1 MGGKKRNSESVD
13 DLIEEAED
21 LILTSDSDSDDVEP
35 IEEEEEKPLKE
46 SKKKTQEESAP
57 VSVKPMER
65 RKKRKQMD
73 KERHKTEE
81 EKVKVPKLQQK
92 DKTYT
97 TDAGSGAKPVFHI
110 SVFNDLATVDVSIR
124 EAAVETLVKE
134 LGDVQK
140 EYKLTEKKKE
150 DYGDG
155 DDRDS
160 QLEAE
165 KKDGLDNCASSL
177 RYAIRRLTRGVS
189 SSREFARP
197 GFALGLSVVLSKIPD
212 IKFDA
217 LMKLITDIL
226 EVNSSMKGQEATDC
240 LLGRLF
246 AYAAIARSGR
256 ITEEW
261 NSNNDT
267 PYVKEFTSLV
277 VALAS
282 KKRYL
287 REPAVSVILDLV
299 EKFPVEALSTHV
311 LEAPGM
317 MEWFKDAKEV
327 GNPEALLLALKLREK
342 ISSDSDMFGGLLP
355 YPFGPNKMFTTDHLN
370 SLVSCFKESTFCQ
383 PRVHSLWPVLINV
396 LLPDTISQENGVVSG
411 SSSSKKHKKSRKS
424 SSSEEE
430 VAKNLQC
437 FCEIVVEGSL
447 LLSSHDR
454 KHLAFN
460 ILLLLLPRLS
470 ASCVQIVLSHKL
482 VHCLMDILSTKD
494 SWLYKAA
501 QHFLKEM
508 VDWVKNDD
516 DRRIAVIVALQ
527 KYSNGRFDCITRT
540 KTVRELVG
548 EFSSESGC
556 MVFVQNLVSMFVDEG
571 AASEEPSDQS
581 QTTDDNSDMVSVE
594 DRDAALM
601 RDQDS
606 LKSWV
611 VDSLPRVLKDLTLDT
626 EAKFRVQK
634 EILKFLAIQ
643 GLFSASLGCEVT
655 SFELQEKFKWP
666 KEATSTALRQM
677 CVEQLQFLLANTQ
690 EREASSSQK
699 GVDSPSPPNVSE
711 SNDLGLYFMRLLGT
725 LCNIPSISIYR
736 PLSDEDGEAFKKLQ
750 EMETRLS
757 HEEKNSGPGKY
768 AAKLHALR
776 YLLIQLLL
784 QVLLRPG
791 EFFEAA
797 FQLVICCKKSY
808 PSPDDPE
815 SGEEDDEMD
824 DSDALVDERKTPEL
838 FDVLVDALLSLL
850 PQSSPPLRL
859 AVEQVF
865 KHCCNDITEAG
876 LLRMLQVIKKDLKPA
891 RHKAID
897 TDYEDDDDEEDILN
911 IEESEEDDEDEVGET
926 GDSDDSEVVARIRA
940 AAGKEVADD
949 SDDSDGGMD
958 DDEMFKMDSYLV
970 KIFKEKKNQLGGDKT
985 AQSQLV
991 SFKLRVLSL
1000 LEIYLHENP
1009 GNPRVVTVYS
1019 YLAEAFVSPHST
1031 TDGNDQLDQRI
1042 WGILQKKILK
1052 SKEYPKGEDI
1062 PVYALE
1068 YLLSKSLKLAA
1079 KLFKKKKSSAD
1090 LSNKKQQA
1098 SVARHKMVT
1107 SLAQQA
1113 TFWLL
1118 KIIHAGGYPKSEL
1131 EKVVK
1136 LFQHVFLDY
1145 LDTKKS
1151 GLKPDFIKEVFQ
1163 RQPWLGHT
1171 LFPFI
1176 LEKCGSAKSEFR
1188 ITQALEVFAVILKS
1202 LVTKKNGE
1210 YESPLKEDLIAQMP
1224 SLADLVW
1231 KLITNMPK
1239 KQAWRVQIRRSCAKI
1254 FKVIS
1259 MHNVIKEFLKA
1270 LSKEAIDASE
1280 SHLNLV
1286 NNFLKVQTKE
1296 EASEACEHQLNTIKY
1311 LLKENE
1317 LAQSKEGSDAR
1328 ASQPN
1333 LMKEF
1338 LKVLTKKASNGQS
1351 RPADLF
1357 LSLKELQK
1365 EVKEVKKKAPKDLK
1379 PKVKKAKKVKE
1390 HKKKAGSTISADE

>member
-1 MGGKKRNSESVD
+1 
-13 DLIEEAED
+13 
-21 LILTSDSDSDDVEP
+21 
-35 IEEEEEKPLKE
+35 
-46 SKKKTQEESAP
+46 
-57 VSVKPMER
+57 MER
-65 RKKRKQMD
+65 RKKRKQID

-81 EKVKVPKLQQK
+81 KKVKVPKVH
-92 DKTYT
+92 DTIT
-97 TDAGSGAKPVFHI
+97 ESAAASGSKPVFHI
-110 SVFNDLATVDVSIR
+110 SVFNDLASVDLSSR

-134 LGDVQK
+134 LRDVQE
-140 EYKLTEKKKE
+140 EYKLVEKKGAE
-150 DYGDG
+150 GENGEGGDNG
-155 DDRDS
+155 S

-177 RYAIRRLTRGVS
+177 RYAIRRLIRGVS
-189 SSREFARP
+189 SSRECARQ
-197 GFALGLSVVLSKIPD
+197 GFALGLAVVLKTIPD
-212 IKFDA
+212 IKLDA

-226 EVNSSMKGQEATDC
+226 EVNSSMKGQEARDC

-246 AYAAIARSGR
+246 AYGAIARSGR
-256 ITEEW
+256 VTEEW
-261 NSNNDT
+261 ISNNDT

-277 VALAS
+277 IALAS

-287 REPAVSVILDLV
+287 REPAVSLILDLV
-299 EKFPVEALSTHV
+299 EKLPVEALSSHV
-311 LEAPGM
+311 VEAPGM
-317 MEWFKDAKEV
+317 IEWFKDAKEV
-327 GNPEALLLALKLREK
+327 GNPEALLLALKMREK
-342 ISSDSDMFGGLLP
+342 ISSDRDIFGGLLP
-355 YPFGPNKMFTTDHLN
+355 YPFGPNKMFTSDHLN

-383 PRVHSLWPVLINV
+383 PRVHSVWPVLINV
-396 LLPDTISQENGVVSG
+396 LLPDTTAQEEDVVAG

-430 VAKNLQC
+430 VAKNLRC

-454 KHLAFN
+454 KHLALN
-460 ILLLLLPRLS
+460 ILLLLLPRLP

-482 VHCLMDILSTKD
+482 VHCLMDILSTKG

-501 QHFLKEM
+501 QHYLNEM

-527 KYSNGRFDCITRT
+527 KHSNGRFDCITTT
-540 KTVRELVG
+540 KTVIELVR
-548 EFSSESGC
+548 EFNTESGC

-581 QTTDDNSDMVSVE
+581 QTTDDNSDIGSIE
-594 DRDAALM
+594 DRDAAIM
-601 RDQDS
+601 GDQDS

-611 VDSLPRVLKDLTLDT
+611 IDSLPRVLKDLTLDT

-666 KEATSTALRQM
+666 KVATSTALRRM
-677 CVEQLQFLLANTQ
+677 CIEQLQLVLANTQ
-690 EREASSSQK
+690 KGAASSSQK
-699 GVDSPSPPNVSE
+699 GVDSPSLSNVSE
-711 SNDLGLYFMRLLGT
+711 PNDLGLYFMRFLGT

-736 PLSDEDGEAFKKLQ
+736 PLDDEDGKAFKKLQ
-750 EMETRLS
+750 EMETHLS
-757 HEEKNSGPGKY
+757 QEEKNSRPGKD
-768 AAKLHALR
+768 ADKLHALR

-784 QVLLRPG
+784 QVLLQPG

-808 PSPDDPE
+808 PSADLLE
-815 SGEEDDEMD
+815 SEEEDDEMD
-824 DSDALVDERKTPEL
+824 DSDALVDERKTPEM
-838 FDVLVDALLSLL
+838 FDVLVDTLLSLL
-850 PQSSPPLRL
+850 PQSSPPLRI
-859 AVEQVF
+859 AIEQVF
-865 KHCCNDITEAG
+865 KHCSNDITEAG
-876 LLRMLQVIKKDLKPA
+876 LLRMLEVIKKDLKPA
-891 RHKAID
+891 RHKIID
-897 TDYEDDDDEEDILN
+897 TDDENEDEDSDEEEDILN
-911 IEESEEDDEDEVGET
+911 IEEADDDDEVEVGET
-926 GDSDDSEVVARIRA
+926 GDSDDSADDSEVVARIKA

-958 DDEMFKMDSYLV
+958 DDAMFKMDAYLV
-970 KIFKEKKNQLGGDKT
+970 KIFKEKKNQLAGGGT

-991 SFKLRVLSL
+991 AFKLHVLSL

-1009 GNPRVVTVYS
+1009 GNPQVVTVYS
-1019 YLAEAFVSPHST
+1019 YLAQVFVSPHST

-1062 PVYALE
+1062 EFSTLE
-1068 YLLSKSLKLAA
+1068 SLLSKSLKLAA

-1098 SVARHKMVT
+1098 SVSRYKMVT

-1118 KIIHAGGYPKSEL
+1118 KIINAGGYPKAEL

-1136 LFQHVFLDY
+1136 LFQHVFVDY

-1151 GLKPDFIKEVFQ
+1151 GLKPDFVKEVFQ
-1163 RQPWLGHT
+1163 RQPWLGHK

-1188 ITQALEVFAVILKS
+1188 TTQALEVFAVILKS
-1202 LVTKKNGE
+1202 LVSKKNGE
-1210 YESPLKEDLIAQMP
+1210 YESPLTKDLKAQMP
-1224 SLADLVW
+1224 LLADLIW

-1239 KQAWRVQIRRSCAKI
+1239 KQSWRVQIRRSCAKI

-1259 MHNVIKEFLKA
+1259 MLNLIKEFLNA
-1270 LSKEAIDASE
+1270 LSKEAKDASE
-1280 SHLNLV
+1280 SHLNLI
-1286 NNFLKVQTKE
+1286 NDFIKVQTKD
-1296 EASEACEHQLNTIKY
+1296 EASEACEYQLNMFKY
-1311 LLKENE
+1311 HLKEKE
-1317 LAQSKEGSDAR
+1317 LARIKEASDGAPS
-1328 ASQPN
+1328 SQPN
-1333 LMKEF
+1333 LIKEF
-1338 LKVLTKKASNGQS
+1338 LKVLTKKASDGQS

-1365 EVKEVKKKAPKDLK
+1365 KVKEVKKESSKELQ
-1379 PKVKKAKKVKE
+1379 PKVKNAKKVTE
-1390 HKKKAGSTISADE
+1390 HKKKAGSITSSDK